1 MKRFLLWVIGVALGV
16 TIMLAAVLGVC
27 YSFTKESALPDAT
40 VTFGTASLE
49 VNGSCWYLPLVGGVV
64 DKVFEASPSLTVQK
78 LGTLYDAHPELD
90 VPAWATS
97 GTLTI
102 TEEGGETLFDGSLDE
117 YETFLYPS
125 NGNYKA
131 ELVVWRLPDGM
142 AADEFEPANGHLLHR
157 NADLEHPARATG
169 YYIYRFRFTLQAAP
183 EVTLSAERVE
193 QGGVVGMQITG
204 MVGTTQ
210 PTVET
215 DLGSVQC
222 VRMTGG
228 WRAYIPAAYNA
239 SAGAHE
245 IAVTVNDTVVTRTI
259 TVVPHDFGTAETE
272 AEGAASEAA
281 NEEFRGAVWPLYEQA
296 ARAKQWK
303 GSFLCPV
310 ESYLILVDYGQVK
323 QVDGVA
329 GSRSNSTLLYTL
341 PGAAVRAPAAGQVV
355 LARELA
361 LTGNTVVI
369 DHGCGMRSY
378 LYGLAELDVKVG
390 DTVERGQTVGTA
402 GEELTM
408 DFKLGSKSVN
418 PWNLFQAAGGLFWK
432 EDS

>member
-1 MKRFLLWVIGVALGV
+1 
-16 TIMLAAVLGVC
+16 
-27 YSFTKESALPDAT
+27 
-40 VTFGTASLE
+40 
-49 VNGSCWYLPLVGGVV
+49 
-64 DKVFEASPSLTVQK
+64 
-78 LGTLYDAHPELD
+78 
-90 VPAWATS
+90 
-97 GTLTI
+97 
-102 TEEGGETLFDGSLDE
+102 
-117 YETFLYPS
+117 
-125 NGNYKA
+125 
-131 ELVVWRLPDGM
+131 
-142 AADEFEPANGHLLHR
+142 
-157 NADLEHPARATG
+157 
-169 YYIYRFRFTLQAAP
+169 
-183 EVTLSAERVE
+183 VTLSAERVE

-204 MVGTTQ
+204 MVGTAQ

-272 AEGAASEAA
+272 AEPAATEAA
-281 NEEFRGAVWPLYEQA
+281 NEEFRGAIWPLYEQA
-296 ARAKQWK
+296 ARDKQWK
-303 GSFLCPV
+303 GAFLCPV

-341 PGAAVRAPAAGQVV
+341 PGSAVRAPAAGQVV

-369 DHGCGMRSY
+369 DHGCGVRSY
-378 LYGLAELDVKVG
+378 LYGLASLDVKLG

-408 DFKLGSKSVN
+408 DFKLASKSVA
-418 PWNLFQAAGGLFWK
+418 PWALFQASGGLFWQ
-432 EDS
+432 EDA